1 MVRWHEQARL
11 RRALSS
17 MWNPGF
23 GALRPAALGGAAL
36 GGKVTGLRPRRIGP
50 GSGGQRANDED
61 AAMGSC
67 PTSGGL
73 RCPHRPRASPIPA
86 TVHWGFIALRR
97 AHGVGLN
104 FCLIRCC
111 PAVGFDQ
118 RRCRLRHPPRVIPTH
133 RGPRAAI
140 HASWSPTHRGPRAAI
155 HASWSPTHRGPRAA
169 IHAPWSPTHRGP
181 RAAIHASWSPTH
193 RGPRAAIHAS
203 CPPCRQ
209 PGRTPGSDDSPRRT
223 SIQFG
228 VRPASGIR
236 KPPTM
241 RPRGLLLAGAR
252 LASFPSPVGSGSPII
267 DRDILSPLARLGG
280 DGHS

>member
-50 GSGGQRANDED
+50 GSEGQRANDED

-67 PTSGGL
+67 PASGGP

-118 RRCRLRHPPRVIPTH
+118 RRCRLRHPPRVI
-133 RGPRAAI
+133 
-140 HASWSPTHRGPRAAI
+140 
-155 HASWSPTHRGPRAA
+155 
-169 IHAPWSPTHRGP
+169 PTHRGP